1 MNNFKVGWFLAK
13 RQLFRNNKKSVALIV
28 TVMFLTFVNLVG
40 TSGLLVGLIEGSS
53 KEYREKLLGDLIIS
67 PLANKKDI
75 PDTDAIYRILKNQP
89 EVSEISVKYIE
100 NGTLESNFNKRDAGK
115 RREIASTQIYG
126 INPEAEDKVIKLGGK
141 ILEGDYLTSQ
151 DTGKILVGK
160 NLLARY
166 AVAPQDAERAMGDA
180 SVGDKILVSINGTQ
194 HEYILYGVI
203 DGKTD
208 VSRNA
213 YILDSDLKK
222 ISGKNDSRANQ
233 ISVRVKNKGEEVYL
247 KNTLSSFGYEDNQKV
262 ETYDEGEPKF
272 VKDIAGVFKI
282 LGNVIGGV
290 GVVASTITIFIIIY
304 VNAVTRRKYIGIMKG
319 IGISPASIKISYV
332 MQSIFYCV
340 LGSILGALLIYT
352 FLIPIVNAN
361 PIDFPFSDGILVAPY
376 YDTFIKFIV
385 LLVATVSAGYL
396 PARSIVKGNTLNAI
410 LGR

>member
-1 MNNFKVGWFLAK
+1 MNNIKVAWFLAQ

-28 TVMFLTFVNLVG
+28 AVMFLTFVNLVG

-53 KEYREKLLGDLIIS
+53 KEFRERYLGDLIIS

-75 PDTDAIYRILKNQP
+75 PDTDAIYTILKNEPQVK
-89 EVSEISVKYIE
+89 EVSVRYIE
-100 NGTLESNFNKRDAGK
+100 PASLESNFNQRDSGK
-115 RREIASTQIYG
+115 RREIASSQIYG
-126 INPEAEDKVIKLGGK
+126 INPEAENEVIKLGQK

-151 DTGKILVGK
+151 DTGKLLVGK

-166 AVAPQDAERAMGDA
+166 AVAPQDAERSMGDA
-180 SVGDKILVSINGTQ
+180 YIGDKILITINGTQ
-194 HEYILYGVI
+194 HEYVLHGVI

-213 YILDSDLKK
+213 YMLASDLKK

-233 ISVRVKNKGEEVYL
+233 ISVRTYKEGDELYVKKV
-247 KNTLSSFGYEDNQKV
+247 LSSYGYENNQKV
-262 ETYDEGEPKF
+262 ETYAEGEPKF
-272 VKDIAGVFKI
+272 VKDIAGVFEI

-319 IGISPASIKISYV
+319 IGISPNAIKISYIF
-332 MQSIFYCV
+332 QSLFYCIF
-340 LGSILGALLIYT
+340 GSLFGALVIY
-352 FLIPIVNAN
+352 FLLIPYFNLN
-361 PIDFPFSDGILVAPY
+361 PINFPFSDGILVAPY
-376 YDTFIKFIV
+376 YDTFIKFLV
-385 LLVATVSAGYL
+385 LLVATLSAGYF